1 MSEANSATLP
11 ENVKPSRY
19 DLTLAPDL
27 VGFTFSGYVGIIVE
41 ILEPT
46 SEIILNCAEIEIQ
59 SCALTLEDG
68 EQNPTDTVF
77 DEKAETVTF
86 KFGSQLSRGHAK
98 LNIEFTGELNDRL
111 LGFYRS
117 QYTDTD
123 GNEKILAATQFES
136 TDARRAFPCWDEPA
150 VKAAF
155 EVTLIIPSE
164 LKAVSN
170 MEIVSE
176 TDEGNGTTTLRF
188 AESPIMS
195 TYLLAF
201 IVGDLAC
208 VEATTPDGT
217 LMRVWATKGNEDK
230 GQFALDTSID
240 LLAYFNDYFGIP
252 YPLSKL
258 DHLAIPDFAAGAME
272 NWGAITYRETA
283 LLVDPENSSA
293 GTREVVAAIISH
305 EMAHQWFGDLVT
317 MVWWDDL
324 WLNES
329 FASWMGDK
337 AVDALHPEWEMWTQF
352 LSNDTMSALSLDG
365 LQNSHPIEQ
374 EVNNPDEI
382 GQLFDAIS
390 YSKGGSILRML
401 EQYLGADD
409 FQKGLQI
416 YLNRHSH
423 ANARTR
429 DLWNALGEAS
439 GQPVADI
446 MDTWTNQT
454 GYPFLDAE
462 IKRDDSGIE
471 VSLTQSRFL
480 YENVLDAG
488 KAPDQIWKVPL
499 TIRTASDADP
509 VSSLMEDKTETVKLT
524 PASHGS
530 TDEWIKVNPGQT
542 AFYRV
547 RYPADE
553 LEKLTAPIRSLSL
566 PAADRLGIQA
576 DAYALTKAG
585 HIPVTDFLTIA
596 EAYQNE
602 TDASVCGDLAF
613 NLNSLDN
620 LLSDED
626 FYPRFQAFARGI
638 FAPIGQKIGWDPKP
652 SEGHRDALLR
662 STVLSELGHFED
674 EDTLAEAQRR
684 FQNYAND
691 PSSLNPDM
699 RAVVFEMAAQRG
711 DRQTYDQMWSLEKS
725 SDLHEE
731 KIRFLNA
738 LSNFEQGDL
747 LQETL
752 ERALGTD
759 VRSQD
764 TIRVV
769 VSVASNRHGRDLAW
783 EFVKKN
789 WDEFNRRYGDGGFAL
804 MRLVGM
810 TSLFTTEEKRQDVEK
825 FFTDNPAPA
834 AERTISQ
841 SLERMKLNISW
852 ADQNRDELAK
862 WLIG

>member
-1 MSEANSATLP
+1 MTEATAVTLP
-11 ENVKPSRY
+11 ENVKPARY
-19 DLTLAPDL
+19 DLTLTPDL
-27 VGFTFSGYVGIIVE
+27 VGFTFSGSESIDIA

-46 SEIILNCAEIEIQ
+46 SEIVLNCAEIDIQ
-59 SCALTLEDG
+59 SSSLSMGG
-68 EQNPTDTVF
+68 ETQIPTETVF
-77 DEKAETVTF
+77 DENAETVTF
-86 KFGSQLSRGHAK
+86 EFGSELTAGQATLS
-98 LNIEFTGELNDRL
+98 IEFTGELNDRL

-117 QYTDTD
+117 AYTDSD
-123 GNEKILAATQFES
+123 GKERYLAATQFES
-136 TDARRAFPCWDEPA
+136 TDARRSFPCWDEPS
-150 VKAAF
+150 VKAVF
-155 EVTLIIPSE
+155 EVTLVIPCE

-176 TDEGNGTTTLRF
+176 SDEGNGKTRLQF
-188 AESPIMS
+188 AETPIMS

-201 IVGDLAC
+201 IVGDIAC
-208 VEATTPDGT
+208 VEDTTPDGT
-217 LMRVWATKGNEDK
+217 LMRVWATRGNEDK
-230 GQFALDTSID
+230 GQFALETSID

-258 DHLAIPDFAAGAME
+258 DHIALPDFAAGAME

-293 GTREVVAAIISH
+293 ITREVVAAIISH

-317 MVWWDDL
+317 MAWWDDL

-337 AVDALHPEWEMWTQF
+337 AVDDLHPEWDMWTQF
-352 LSNDTMSALSLDG
+352 LSHDTMSALSLDG

-374 EVNNPDEI
+374 RVNNPDEI

-409 FQKGLQI
+409 FQNGLNI
-416 YLNRHSH
+416 YLNRHAH

-429 DLWNALGEAS
+429 DLWNDLGEAS

-446 MDTWTNQT
+446 MDTWTGQT
-454 GYPFLDAE
+454 GYPFLDAD
-462 IKRDDSGIE
+462 IKRDSSGME
-471 VSLTQSRFL
+471 VALSQSRFL
-480 YENVLDAG
+480 YENVLDG
-488 KAPDQIWKVPL
+488 DQPPQQTWKVPL

-509 VSSLMEDKTETVKLT
+509 VRRLMETTTETVQLK

-542 AFYRV
+542 AFFRV
-547 RYPADE
+547 RYSSEE

-585 HIPVTDFLTIA
+585 HIPVTDFLTVA

-613 NLNSLDN
+613 NLNALDN

-626 FYPRFQAFARGI
+626 FYPRFQVFARGI
-638 FAPIGQKIGWDPKP
+638 FAPIGSKIGWDARPN
-652 SEGHRDALLR
+652 EGHRDALLR
-662 STVLSELGHFED
+662 STALSQLGHFED

-684 FQNYAND
+684 FQGYTND
-691 PSSLNPDM
+691 PSSLDPDM
-699 RAVVFEMAAQRG
+699 RAVVFEMAARRG
-711 DRQTYDQMWSLEKS
+711 DRQTYDLMWDLEKAA
-725 SDLHEE
+725 DLHEE

-738 LSNFEQGDL
+738 LANFEQGDL

-752 ERALGTD
+752 DRTLGVE

-764 TIRVV
+764 TIRVIV
-769 VSVASNRHGRDLAW
+769 TVASNRHGRNLAW
-783 EFVKKN
+783 EFVKDN
-789 WDEFNRRYGDGGFAL
+789 WEEIKRRYGDGGFAL

-810 TSLFTTEEKRQDVEK
+810 TSLFTTEENRQDVEN
-825 FFTDNPAPA
+825 FFTDHPAPA

-841 SLERMKLNISW
+841 SLERMTLNITW
-852 ADQNRDELAK
+852 ANQNRDELAR

>member
-1 MSEANSATLP
+1 
-11 ENVKPSRY
+11 
-19 DLTLAPDL
+19 
-27 VGFTFSGYVGIIVE
+27 
-41 ILEPT
+41 
-46 SEIILNCAEIEIQ
+46 
-59 SCALTLEDG
+59 
-68 EQNPTDTVF
+68 
-77 DEKAETVTF
+77 
-86 KFGSQLSRGHAK
+86 
-98 LNIEFTGELNDRL
+98 
-111 LGFYRS
+111 
-117 QYTDTD
+117 
-123 GNEKILAATQFES
+123 
-136 TDARRAFPCWDEPA
+136 RRCFPCWDEPS
-150 VKAAF
+150 VKATF

-170 MEIVSE
+170 MEIVNE
-176 TDEGNGTTTLRF
+176 TDEGNAKTKLQF
-188 AESPIMS
+188 AETPIMS

-201 IVGDLAC
+201 IVGDIAC
-208 VEATTPDGT
+208 VEDTTPDGT
-217 LMRVWATKGNEDK
+217 LMRVWATRGNEEK
-230 GQFALDTSID
+230 GQFALETSID

-258 DHLAIPDFAAGAME
+258 DHLALPDFAAGAME

-317 MVWWDDL
+317 MAWWDDL

-352 LSNDTMSALSLDG
+352 LSNDTMSAFSLDG

-374 EVNNPDEI
+374 EVKNPDEI

-409 FQKGLQI
+409 FQKGLNI

-446 MDTWTNQT
+446 MDTWTGQT

-462 IKRDDSGIE
+462 IKRDDTGIE
-471 VSLTQSRFL
+471 VSLSQSRFL
-480 YENVLDAG
+480 YENVLDG
-488 KAPDQIWKVPL
+488 GQPPEQTWKVPL

-509 VSSLMEDKTETVKLT
+509 VRRLMETTTETVQMT

-542 AFYRV
+542 AFFRV
-547 RYPADE
+547 RYPAEE
-553 LEKLTAPIRSLSL
+553 LEKLTEPIRSLAL

-585 HIPVTDFLTIA
+585 HIPVTHFLTVA

-613 NLNSLDN
+613 NLNALDN

-638 FAPIGQKIGWDPKP
+638 FAPIGRNIGWDVKP
-652 SEGHRDALLR
+652 GEGHRDALLR

-674 EDTLAEAQRR
+674 EGTLAEAQRR
-684 FQNYAND
+684 FQGYSDD
-691 PSSLNPDM
+691 PSSLDPDM

-711 DRQTYDQMWSLEKS
+711 DRQTYDQMWDLEKTA
-725 SDLHEE
+725 DLHEE

-738 LSNFEQGDL
+738 LSSFEQGDL

-752 ERALGTD
+752 DRALGTD

-764 TIRVV
+764 TIRVIV
-769 VSVASNRHGRDLAW
+769 TVASNRHGRNLAW
-783 EFVKKN
+783 EFVKDN
-789 WDEFNRRYGDGGFAL
+789 WNEINRRYGDGGFAL

-810 TSLFTTEEKRQDVEK
+810 TSLLTTEERRQDVEN
-825 FFTDNPAPA
+825 FFNNHPAPA

-841 SLERMKLNISW
+841 SLERMKLNITW